1 MIGGDTIIE
10 VVTLLRIALPIIFA
24 TFAAQAPELQTLPT
38 AKRWSVALAARPV
51 ASPTI
56 AGDVIVVALQ
66 SGHVVAYAAKDGTE
80 AWRVPLR
87 ADQAIVA
94 DKTLLFVAAGEII
107 HALDAADGK
116 VLWESPSGALT
127 APLLVHGGWV
137 ITATAAQ
144 MTAYREIDG
153 ARVWT
158 HDSPPLHERPTIEGN
173 NLYVPLDDGR
183 LLALNLENGAER
195 WTRFPAKGPLSQ
207 VLALPERVFVG
218 AADKK
223 FYVYDSG
230 DGHDAGGQPWRLGS
244 TVRGQPVSDGS
255 RIFVVTM
262 DNLVRAFDRRSG
274 AIVWH
279 EPLPY
284 RAVGPAIAGTTLVV
298 PGATAEVRAF
308 DLKTG
313 KPAGQIK
320 AEQTLIV
327 PPVFQ
332 MSSTGMLV
340 AAITGSVSADWT
352 LVVLAPPEPP
362 APALRE

>member
-1 MIGGDTIIE
+1 M
-10 VVTLLRIALPIIFA
+10 TLLRIAFLIIFA
-24 TFAAQAPELQTLPT
+24 AFAAQTPELQTLPS
-38 AKRWSVALAARPV
+38 AKRWSVALSASPL

-66 SGHVVAYAAKDGTE
+66 SGHVVAYAAKDGKE

-94 DKTLLFVAAGEII
+94 DDTLLFVAAGEMI

-116 VLWESPSGALT
+116 ILWESPSGTLT

-137 ITATAAQ
+137 IAATAAQ
-144 MTAYREIDG
+144 LTAFREIDG

-158 HDSPPLHERPTIEGN
+158 HDSPPLHQRPTIEGN
-173 NLYVPLDDGR
+173 NLYLPLDEGR

-195 WTRFPAKGPLSQ
+195 WRKFPAKGPLSE
-207 VLALPERVFVG
+207 VLALSERVFVG
-218 AADKK
+218 AADKNL
-223 FYVYDSG
+223 YVYDSE
-230 DGHDAGGQPWRLGS
+230 DGHPAWGRPWRLGS
-244 TVRGQPVSDGS
+244 VVRGRPVSDGS

-262 DNLVRAFDRRSG
+262 DNLVRAFDRRTG
-274 AIVWH
+274 ALVWH

-284 RAVGPAIAGTTLVV
+284 RPVGPAVAGTTLVV
-298 PGATAEVRAF
+298 PGATAEMRAF

-313 KPAGQIK
+313 KLAGQIK

-332 MSSTGMLV
+332 TSSGGMLV

-352 LVVLAPPEPP
+352 LVVLATPEPP
-362 APALRE
+362 ALRE